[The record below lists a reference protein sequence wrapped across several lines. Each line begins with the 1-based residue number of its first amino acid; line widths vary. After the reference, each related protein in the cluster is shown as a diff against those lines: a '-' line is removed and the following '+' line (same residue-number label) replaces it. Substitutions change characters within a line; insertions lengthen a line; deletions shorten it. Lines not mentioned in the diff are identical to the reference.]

1 MPMNRLVLILSIYFL
16 RNLLIRYNNHPVENS
31 HESEENFFN
40 SSKPQAKCQSLSA
53 FKIGKPW

>member
-1 MPMNRLVLILSIYFL
+1 MNRLVLILSIYFL
-16 RNLLIRYNNHPVENS
+16 RSLLIRCNNQLVENS
-31 HESEENFFN
+31 HENEANLLN